1 MAAPTFRQLKDEY
14 AALWHSMT
22 VKLDKRA
29 VLDRIAKKLIAGKP
43 RYQAV
48 AGQTGVPWAAIAL
61 IHQMEC
67 GGDWS
72 LNIAQGDPWNRR
84 SVHVP
89 KGRGP
94 FHSWEDAAVDALA
107 IDGTDRVT
115 AWGIERLCYELE
127 KYNGFGSRAKG
138 IHTPYLWSYSNHY
151 SHGKYV
157 ADHVWDANAVSG
169 QAGAMP
175 LLSRMM
181 ALDASITFGQAPPPP
196 DVEPGPVVLETPK
209 SPVPKPLIKS
219 KTVWASVAAGMTT
232 AASAFA
238 AALADWR
245 VWCAVIVLVLLAY
258 VVWERNGKPDI
269 RGLVR

>member
-14 AALWHSMT
+14 ATLWRSMI
-22 VKLDKRA
+22 VKPDKRPA
-29 VLDRIAKKLIAGKP
+29 LDRVARRLIAGKP

-48 AGQTGVPWAAIAL
+48 AARTGVPWAAIAL

-72 LNIAQGDPWNRR
+72 LNIAQGDPWNKR

-94 FHSWEDAAVDALA
+94 FSSWEEATVDSLA

-127 KYNGFGSRAKG
+127 KYNGFGSRQKG
-138 IHTPYLWSYSNHY
+138 IHSPYLWSTSNHY
-151 SHGKYV
+151 TRGKYV
-157 ADHVWDANAVSG
+157 ADHVWDASAVSA

-181 ALDASITFGQAPPPP
+181 ALDASITFGAAPPPPP
-196 DVEPGPVVLETPK
+196 DVEPAPAVVPA
-209 SPVPKPLIKS
+209 PKPLVRS
-219 KTVWASVAAGMTT
+219 KTVWATVMAGLAT
-232 AASAFA
+232 AGSAFVD
-238 AALADWR
+238 ALHDWR
-245 VWCAVIVLVLLAY
+245 VWCAIIVLALLAY